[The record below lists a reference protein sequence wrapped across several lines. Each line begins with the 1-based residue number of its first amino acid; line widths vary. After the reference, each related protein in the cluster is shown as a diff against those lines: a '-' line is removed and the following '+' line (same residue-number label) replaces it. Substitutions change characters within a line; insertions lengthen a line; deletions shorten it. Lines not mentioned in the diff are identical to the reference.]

1 MQQEQEQEQEPSFST
16 RAKAAM
22 QRMQRTLVDADC
34 STYRYSSPRIK
45 ELAPSGEEK
54 RNGTRDRPAGGGSI
68 MSLREG
74 KGQSKTEE
82 DMVKVIREKQ

>member
-1 MQQEQEQEQEPSFST
+1 MQQEQEQEQEQEPSFST

-54 RNGTRDRPAGGGSI
+54 RNGTRDRPAGGFDNELKGRKGSEQD
-68 MSLREG
+68 RERH
-74 KGQSKTEE
+74 GQGY
-82 DMVKVIREKQ
+82 